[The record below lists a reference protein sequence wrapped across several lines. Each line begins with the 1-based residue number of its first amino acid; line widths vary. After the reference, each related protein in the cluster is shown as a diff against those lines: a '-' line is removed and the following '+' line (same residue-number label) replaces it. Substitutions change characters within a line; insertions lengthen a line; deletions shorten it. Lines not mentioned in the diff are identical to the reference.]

1 MRRLGFILG
10 LTTVL
15 VFLGCGDD
23 LGTGLRGIAVV
34 SGTGPLAISV
44 STGVNPTISWTGANA
59 QRLTI
64 TAASGGG
71 VFWDL
76 EALNT
81 STGFAAPVSH
91 GQVPNDARERSESV
105 TLTAGTEYRVRVV
118 RTDGVENSRVFR
130 P

>member
-1 MRRLGFILG
+1 
-10 LTTVL
+10 
-15 VFLGCGDD
+15 
-23 LGTGLRGIAVV
+23 
-34 SGTGPLAISV
+34 
-44 STGVNPTISWTGANA
+44 
-59 QRLTI
+59 
-64 TAASGGG
+64 

>member
-1 MRRLGFILG
+1 MRRLGFIIG

-15 VFLGCGDD
+15 VFVGCGDD
-23 LGTGLRGIAVV
+23 TPTGLRGIAVT
-34 SGTGPLAISV
+34 SGSGPLAISV

-59 QRLTI
+59 QRITI
-64 TAASGGG
+64 NAASGGG

-76 EALNT
+76 EALN

-91 GQVPNDARERSESV
+91 GQTPNDARERSDAV
-105 TLTAGTEYRVRVV
+105 QLTAGTDYRVRVV
-118 RTDGVENSRVFR
+118 RVDGVENSLVFR